1 MPYIN
6 VKTTN
11 EEVTNEHKKSIIKGC
26 TQLMVDVLNKKL
38 DFEMNIF
45 CYKPYKNEIKR
56 GGK

>member
-11 EEVTNEHKKSIIKGC
+11 EEVTNEHKESIIKGC
-26 TQLMVDVLNKKL
+26 IQLMVDVLNKKPE
-38 DFEMNIF
+38 FEINVF
-45 CYKPYKNEIKR
+45 CYKPDKIEIKR